1 MKRNLLV
8 LLAGAQFGLLHTS
21 RNPLLHPNSNKPDPI
36 KHVNMWF
43 LEIGPVTVS
52 SKDQNCEN
60 IFGGERI
67 KESSTLWVLVE
78 AINLSRKKLFTITAK
93 QSEKGTPWNKD
104 RRNEKRI
111 HGVREHKPEKQ

>member
-1 MKRNLLV
+1 
-8 LLAGAQFGLLHTS
+8 
-21 RNPLLHPNSNKPDPI
+21 
-36 KHVNMWF
+36 MWF

-60 IFGGERI
+60 ISGGERI

-104 RRNEKRI
+104 RRNKKRI